1 MIQEIDESK
10 IWFLKKKNMIDTP
23 LTRLIKK
30 KRERTKINKIKNERG
45 EIKTDTKEIKEIVRI
60 YYEQLYANKLENL
73 DTITFTSWLHR
84 ASRSTQDQRLDL
96 SKSSFLSMCTV
107 LGRHITLLGGAGL
120 EHVRGSVV

>member
-60 YYEQLYANKLENL
+60 YYEQLYVNKLDNKDEM
-73 DTITFTSWLHR
+73 D
-84 ASRSTQDQRLDL
+84 
-96 SKSSFLSMCTV
+96 KFLETYS
-107 LGRHITLLGGAGL
+107 LPKIIQ
-120 EHVRGSVV
+120 